1 VNKKSPFH
9 FGRKKITTRQWVVY
23 SLVTATLAA
32 LLSHCGTR
40 VLQSRYGDWGVC
52 ELSLKLPD
60 GMWSRLFHVLCEASR
75 DKVISEDEA
84 RRILDRTGIATEY
97 FNRDPVNLERRAET
111 EVSYAIDRWK
121 NSDPPPSIDPE
132 LRRQHSDLSH
142 SALCV
147 LSQAERYET
156 PDGGIGIRYVG
167 MSVCEEE
174 R

>member
-1 VNKKSPFH
+1 MNKKS
-9 FGRKKITTRQWVVY
+9 FGCKEITTRQWVIY
-23 SLVTATLAA
+23 SLVTATLAT

-40 VLQSRYGDWGVC
+40 VLQHRYGNWSRLGVC

-60 GMWSRLFHVLCEASR
+60 GMWSRLFHILCEASR

-97 FNRDPVNLERRAET
+97 FNRDPVNLERRAVT

-121 NSDPPPSIDPE
+121 NSNPSPSIDPE
-132 LRRQHSDLSH
+132 LRRQHPNLSH
-142 SALCV
+142 SELCV

>member
-1 VNKKSPFH
+1 MNKKS
-9 FGRKKITTRQWVVY
+9 FGRKEITTRQWVIY
-23 SLVTATLAA
+23 SLVTATLAT

-40 VLQSRYGDWGVC
+40 VLQHRYGNWSRLGVC

-60 GMWSRLFHVLCEASR
+60 GMWSRFFHVLCEASR

-84 RRILDRTGIATEY
+84 RRILDRTGLGTEY
-97 FNRDPVNLERRAET
+97 FNRDPVNLERRAVT

-121 NSDPPPSIDPE
+121 DSNPSPSIDPE
-132 LRRQHSDLSH
+132 LRRQHPNLSH
-142 SALCV
+142 SELCV

>member
-1 VNKKSPFH
+1 MDKKSNFR
-9 FGRKKITTRQWVVY
+9 FGRKEITTKQWVIY
-23 SLVTATLAA
+23 SLVTATLAS

-40 VLQSRYGDWGVC
+40 VLQSRFGDWGVC

-60 GMWSRLFHVLCEASR
+60 GRWSRLFHILCEASR

-84 RRILDRTGIATEY
+84 RRILDRTGLGTEY

-121 NSDPPPSIDPE
+121 NSDPSPSIDPE
-132 LRRQHSDLSH
+132 LRRQHPDLSH
-142 SALCV
+142 SELCV

-167 MSVCEEE
+167 MSVCEDE

>member
-1 VNKKSPFH
+1 MNKKS
-9 FGRKKITTRQWVVY
+9 FGRKEITTKQWVIY
-23 SLVTATLAA
+23 SLVTATLAT

-40 VLQSRYGDWGVC
+40 VLQHRYGNWSRLGVC
-52 ELSLKLPD
+52 ELFLKLPD
-60 GMWSRLFHVLCEASR
+60 GMWSRLFHILCEASR

-97 FNRDPVNLERRAET
+97 FNRDPVNLERRAVT

-121 NSDPPPSIDPE
+121 NSNPSPSIDPE
-132 LRRQHSDLSH
+132 LRRQHPNLSH
-142 SALCV
+142 SELCV